1 MDKIDQQ
8 IIESIISVVNPDTTE
23 RDQLVLEYLEGYFGN
38 ELNES
43 TSDDDIMEAFAK
55 LLETA
60 DAVIDFVDE
69 GKVADVA
76 KKVAKKVGN
85 LLDTHPT
92 NSRVN
97 TALTGAEMQRQAK
110 IRKFKKKHGEAFP
123 EILKIPTQ

>member
-1 MDKIDQQ
+1 MYTI
-8 IIESIISVVNPDTTE
+8 
-23 RDQLVLEYLEGYFGN
+23 LEYLEGYFGD

-43 TSDDDIMEAFAK
+43 TSDEDIMEAFNE

-60 DAVIDFVDE
+60 DAVRDFVDE

-92 NSRVN
+92 NSRVKN
-97 TALTGAEMQRQAK
+97 ALPPRQDRINHK
-110 IRKFKKKHGEAFP
+110 
-123 EILKIPTQ
+123 